1 MIIDL
6 SKEYTFEGKSYK
18 SIDLDL
24 DSLTGADLEA
34 AEQAVVATSGAFA
47 TLIAETS
54 KPFQIA
60 VAARAAKLP
69 VEFFRSL
76 PANDCTK
83 VTLAV
88 SNFLLG

>member
-1 MIIDL
+1 MIIEF
-6 SKEYTFEGKSYK
+6 SKEYTFEGKSYA
-18 SIDLDL
+18 SIELDL

-34 AEQAVVATSGAFA
+34 AEQAVIATTGAFS

-60 VAARAAKLP
+60 VAARAAKQP
-69 VEFFRSL
+69 IEFFRKL